1 MPRPPVSVVSTPL
14 NSADSGSNG
23 PETVHYYTKAGA
35 MSRRIHML
43 MGPRLDRMGE
53 VSAMSVSQEVKE
65 LLSVSGSL
73 YIIPTTLSNAVGGI
87 DSTIIGNGSRGNFIL
102 MIEN

>member
-1 MPRPPVSVVSTPL
+1 
-14 NSADSGSNG
+14 
-23 PETVHYYTKAGA
+23 
-35 MSRRIHML
+35 
-43 MGPRLDRMGE
+43 MGE